1 MLNPLVS
8 VIIPAY
14 NAEKTIGNALDTVF
28 GQTYRPIEVIVIDD
42 GSTDKTAEIVK
53 HYVRTFKRDYDDKII
68 GNVNEPPTII
78 SNGDS
83 RKLKNAQKKQEK
95 FELGYLYQHNS
106 GPSKARNSGIKAA
119 NGEYIAFLDADDLW
133 IKEKIEKQV
142 ELFTKDPRLDVIFSD
157 TKVTRFRGGKV
168 NEFTIFNK
176 ENLNKEFFG
185 HDYILVNPP
194 EKLLKL
200 NFISTPTVIAK
211 RSCFKNDIFFNEK
224 RRYIEDWEL
233 WLKMSINY
241 NFGYLKEV
249 YVHVLDDGH
258 GLSSNSINMS
268 ISHSDMLD
276 SFFIENKDKLSS
288 YMPIHKLAKCFKD
301 HYKWGGYFFMMNGNT
316 KRAREFFRK
325 SMRESLDIKVFFYYF
340 KSFLYDLIK
349 F

>member
-42 GSTDKTAEIVK
+42 GSIDRTAEIVK
-53 HYVRTFKRDYDDKII
+53 DYVQGIRIVRDEGSD
-68 GNVNEPPTII
+68 PTIRTSPTSEAI
-78 SNGDS
+78 E
-83 RKLKNAQKKQEK
+83 LK
-95 FELGYLYQHNS
+95 YIYQQNS
-106 GPSKARNSGIKAA
+106 GPSKARNTGIKAA
-119 NGEYIAFLDADDLW
+119 MGEYIAFLDADDLW

-142 ELFTKDPRLDVIFSD
+142 ELFTKDPKLDVIFSD

-200 NFISTPTVIAK
+200 NFISTPTIIAK

-249 YVHVLDDGH
+249 YVHVLDEGD

-325 SMRESLDIKVFFYYF
+325 SMKESLDIKVFLYYF
-340 KSFLYDLIK
+340 KSLLYDLIK

>member
-28 GQTYRPIEVIVIDD
+28 GQTYRPIEIIVIDD

-53 HYVRTFKRDYDDKII
+53 DYVQGIRIVRDEGSD
-68 GNVNEPPTII
+68 PTIRTSPASEAI
-78 SNGDS
+78 E
-83 RKLKNAQKKQEK
+83 RK
-95 FELGYLYQHNS
+95 YIYQQNC

-119 NGEYIAFLDADDLW
+119 MGEYIAFLDADDLW

-142 ELFTKDPRLDVIFSD
+142 ELFTKDPKLDVIFSD

-185 HDYILVNPP
+185 HDYILINPP

-200 NFISTPTVIAK
+200 NFISTPSVIAK

-249 YVHVLDDGH
+249 YVHVLDEGH

-325 SMRESLDIKVFFYYF
+325 SMRESLDIKVFLYYF
-340 KSFLYDLIK
+340 KSLLYDLIK

>member
-53 HYVRTFKRDYDDKII
+53 NYVQGIRIVRDVESD
-68 GNVNEPPTII
+68 PTIRTYPTSEAI
-78 SNGDS
+78 E
-83 RKLKNAQKKQEK
+83 LK
-95 FELGYLYQHNS
+95 YIYQQNS

-119 NGEYIAFLDADDLW
+119 RGEYIAFLDADDLW

-142 ELFTKDPRLDVIFSD
+142 ELFTKDPKLDVIFSD
-157 TKVTRFRGGKV
+157 TKVTRYRGEKV

-185 HDYILVNPP
+185 HGYILINPP

-200 NFISTPTVIAK
+200 NFIYIQSVIAK

-224 RRYIEDWEL
+224 RRYMEDWEL
-233 WLKMSINY
+233 CLKMSINY
-241 NFGYLKEV
+241 TFGYLNEV
-249 YVHVLDDGH
+249 CVHVLDEGD

-268 ISHSDMLD
+268 IEHCNVLD
-276 SFFIENKDKLSS
+276 SFFMENKDNLSS

-325 SMRESLDIKVFFYYF
+325 SMRESLDIKVFLYYF
-340 KSFLYDLIK
+340 KSLLYDLIK

>member
-42 GSTDKTAEIVK
+42 GSIDRTAEIVK
-53 HYVRTFKRDYDDKII
+53 DYVQGIRIVRDEGSD
-68 GNVNEPPTII
+68 PTIRTSPTSEAI
-78 SNGDS
+78 E
-83 RKLKNAQKKQEK
+83 LK
-95 FELGYLYQHNS
+95 YIYQQNS
-106 GPSKARNSGIKAA
+106 GPSKARNTGIKAA
-119 NGEYIAFLDADDLW
+119 MGEYIAFLDADDLW

-142 ELFTKDPRLDVIFSD
+142 ELFTKDPKLDVIFSD

-224 RRYIEDWEL
+224 RRYMEDWEL

-249 YVHVLDDGH
+249 YAHVLDDGH

-325 SMRESLDIKVFFYYF
+325 SMKESLDIKVFLYYF
-340 KSFLYDLIK
+340 KSLLYDLIK